1 MEEERR
7 EKMKKIIVMG
17 VSAGAG
23 KSTLAKKMGSILNI
37 PVYHLDTLYWRP
49 GWVEA
54 SPDEFCTAQE
64 EIVQQSE
71 WIIEGNYS
79 STFEVRFP
87 HADAI
92 VYIEKPLLVCLYRV
106 VKRRIQNHRK
116 TRSDMAPGCEE
127 KLDWA
132 FIKFILTTYANRKKI
147 MAEHCEKFKKT
158 KKVFIL
164 RNKRDI
170 ESFLEELD

>member
-1 MEEERR
+1 MR
-7 EKMKKIIVMG
+7 KIIVMG

-37 PVYHLDTLYWRP
+37 PVHHLDTLYWKP
-49 GWVEA
+49 GWIEA
-54 SPDEFCTAQE
+54 SQEEFRRAQE

-79 STFEVRFP
+79 GTFELRFP

-116 TRSDMAPGCEE
+116 TRSDMTSGCEE
-127 KLDWA
+127 KLDWP
-132 FIKFILTTYANRKKI
+132 FIKFILTTYASRKKI
-147 MAEHCEKFKKT
+147 MAERCERFKET

-164 RNKRDI
+164 RNQREI
-170 ESFLEELD
+170 ESFLRELA